1 MASLPMSLGAV
12 PPQPPEVMGQMGAGP
27 NAGLQSVAA
36 RQQQA
41 PGAEG
46 DQAQGQAANPHG
58 ALFAQ
63 ANAVKTVLEQM
74 AGDEPGFAP
83 FARAAISAITNGVS
97 AVSAS
102 PMAQALPPELASAPP
117 GIPMASPPLG

>member
-1 MASLPMSLGAV
+1 MASLPMGIGAA
-12 PPQPPEVMGQMGAGP
+12 PPQPPEITGQMGAGQNP
-27 NAGLQSVAA
+27 GLSSVAN

-41 PGAEG
+41 GPGME
-46 DQAQGQAANPHG
+46 QGQSANPHG

-63 ANAVKTVLEQM
+63 ANAIKTVLEQM

-83 FARAAISAITNGVS
+83 FARAAVAAITNGVS

-102 PMAQALPPELASAPP
+102 PMAQALPPELAEAPP
-117 GIPMASPPLG
+117 GAAAAGPPLG